1 MGADKNVIQERPECR
16 MQIHIAQHGD
26 PYTSNINLHLET
38 EIIEI
43 TRHITRGWI
52 VLNMYAHKR

>member
-1 MGADKNVIQERPECR
+1 

-26 PYTSNINLHLET
+26 PYTLNINLYLENET
-38 EIIEI
+38 IGI
-43 TRHITRGWI
+43 TRSWI

>member
-1 MGADKNVIQERPECR
+1 

-26 PYTSNINLHLET
+26 PYTLNINLYLENET
-38 EIIEI
+38 IGI
-43 TRHITRGWI
+43 TRLITRSWI